1 MANIMNNLINF
12 LLGFA
17 LNLIASIVII
27 RFIYYPSNQNKP
39 YVFTFMALGT
49 TLFFVLSL
57 LTSIELSVGV
67 GFGLFAIFSIL
78 RYRTD
83 TIPIRDMTY
92 LFVIAALSVMN
103 AAGSSSAAWPQL
115 MIANLGLVILLFV
128 LEREWGFQFELSK
141 EVVYEKIELIDPQH
155 RAELLADLEARTGMR
170 IKRVEI
176 GKIDFMRDIAQLR
189 VVFYTHQ
196 QGLAL
201 HAAGTLPSTDGRQDH
216 DDD

>member
-141 EVVYEKIELIDPQH
+141 EVVRKDRADRSAAPRRVAGRPGSAH
-155 RAELLADLEARTGMR
+155 RHAHQARGDWQNR
-170 IKRVEI
+170 
-176 GKIDFMRDIAQLR
+176 
-189 VVFYTHQ
+189 
-196 QGLAL
+196 L
-201 HAAGTLPSTDGRQDH
+201 HARHRPTSRRLLHASARPRIACRRHAAQH
-216 DDD
+216 

>member
-1 MANIMNNLINF
+1 MNNLINF

-39 YVFTFMALGT
+39 DVFTFMALGT
-49 TLFFVLSL
+49 TLFFVMSL

-103 AAGSSSAAWPQL
+103 AAGASSAAWPQL
-115 MIANLGLVILLFV
+115 IIANFGLVILLFV
-128 LEREWGFQFELSK
+128 LEHEWGFQFELSK

-189 VVFYTHQ
+189 VVFDTHQ

-201 HAAGTLPSTDGRQDH
+201 HAAGTLPSSDGRQDH